1 MTTATLK
8 EIQIVFPVRGHS
20 FLTADRVFG
29 RVEKDLRKK
38 TVITIREDYHDL
50 LLQHGRV
57 NILGKDWK
65 YYDIKNL
72 DKHFKKVEGIRD
84 MKRIC
89 IEKKQIKKRTEA
101 IVKCFRNFRFENAGE
116 SKGINPL
123 KRNTNLLSIKLVGK
137 ELGHFIK
144 GAKKKDVESL
154 LTKQF
159 GENWKNDPSLKW
171 YCDILYE
178 NNISENDNEN
188 GCDCLEP
195 DCGELHV

>member
-1 MTTATLK
+1 MELA
-8 EIQIVFPVRGHS
+8 S
-20 FLTADRVFG
+20 FSRNRTPNPCLNKVLRDKYGNNKINECPDRRAEEPCLNVA
-29 RVEKDLRKK
+29 K
-38 TVITIREDYHDL
+38 
-50 LLQHGRV
+50 HGRV

-116 SKGINPL
+116 SKRINPL
-123 KRNTNLLSIKLVGK
+123 KRNTNLLSIKLVEK

-159 GENWKNDPSLKW
+159 GENWKNDPSLK
-171 YCDILYE
+171 
-178 NNISENDNEN
+178 
-188 GCDCLEP
+188 
-195 DCGELHV
+195 